1 MSLSSLARIV
11 ASLGL
16 SSLLVV
22 ATAAAQTQTP
32 TPTATPGASQEVA
45 FRGAMAKYWED
56 HVTWTRLF
64 IISFAANSPD
74 LDVTTQRLLQNQ
86 VDIGNAIKPYYGQA
100 AGDQLTAL
108 LKDHILIA
116 ADVLT
121 AAKANDSARLK
132 DAQAR
137 WNTNADQ
144 IADFLSAANPEQWPD
159 DEMRAMMHHHLDL
172 TTQEAVARL
181 TGDWAADVAAY
192 DQVHLHALVMADS
205 LSNGILAQ
213 FPSQFSL

>member
-1 MSLSSLARIV
+1 LRVIATLVLSSV
-11 ASLGL
+11 
-16 SSLLVV
+16 LVTSV
-22 ATAAAQTQTP
+22 ATAQQPP
-32 TPTATPGASQEVA
+32 TTTTPGDETA

-64 IISFAANSPD
+64 IVSFVADSPD
-74 LDVTTQRLLQNQ
+74 LPATTQRLLQNQ
-86 VDIGNAIKPYYGQA
+86 VDLGNAIKPYYGDA

-121 AAKANDSARLK
+121 AAKAKDSTKLT

-137 WNTNADQ
+137 WTTNADE
-144 IADFLSAANPEQWPD
+144 IADFLAAANPEQWPA

-181 TGDWAADVAAY
+181 NGDWTADIAAY
-192 DQVHLHALVMADS
+192 DQVHLHALVMADT
-205 LSNGILAQ
+205 LSNGIMAQ
-213 FPSQFSL
+213 FPARFSL

>member
-1 MSLSSLARIV
+1 MSARSLFRV
-11 ASLGL
+11 LGTLGL
-16 SSLLVV
+16 STLLVLGV
-22 ATAAAQTQTP
+22 ASAAAAQTP
-32 TPTATPGASQEVA
+32 PATAEPNQEIA

-64 IISFAANSPD
+64 IISFAADSPD
-74 LDVTTQRLLQNQ
+74 LSVTTQRLLQNQ
-86 VDIGNAIKPYYGQA
+86 VDIGNAIKPYYGGA

-121 AAKANDSARLK
+121 AAKNKDSAKLA

-137 WNTNADQ
+137 WTTNADQ
-144 IADFLSAANPEQWPD
+144 LADFLAAANPGQWPA

-181 TGDWAADVAAY
+181 NGDWAADAAAY
-192 DQVHLHALVMADS
+192 DQVHLHALVMADT

-213 FPSQFSL
+213 FSTQFSL